1 MHHEAKSDLLIRATE
16 AYRRVVA
23 DPEGFGPEAA
33 RLVAE
38 ARAADDTEALVA
50 ALRAEAWYE
59 RIHLAH
65 DRAMTLLDE
74 AARVARRHRLAAGL
88 GQVLVARGAVNHEL
102 GRLAAA
108 RRDFEHAAGLV
119 GPVMTAELTSQQAAL
134 YQNMGRLAEAAVLY
148 RGVLADPHT
157 PPEVRVKVA
166 NNLGIIE
173 AQCGR
178 TEAALAW
185 LEQAAAAAEEVGP
198 AVVAIVAEGRA
209 WVTVQAGRLTEG
221 LDLFEKA
228 AGLWAAAGLPLG
240 ELYVEYADALVDLRL
255 VPEAADRA
263 ERAVEMLERQGVEL
277 MAAEALLR
285 AARLAQ
291 LRGDPHAAVTA
302 GETAAERLRRQGR
315 ASWAARARLVAVD
328 ARLQAGESL
337 PEDLPAARR
346 AAATLERAGM
356 TSSAVEA
363 YLSAGRVAAV
373 LGREAEAVRAW
384 SRAHELARRAPVLVR
399 VKGRVAAALAARLQR
414 RHDAVLAHGRA
425 GMDDLARHRAAL
437 ASAELRALASGHGAE
452 LGRLGLASMLQTHAP
467 AQVLAWMERTR
478 VAALSS
484 VDAPATE
491 GIEEELGA
499 LRAVHA
505 DLLQARRETGA
516 EPPGLLARQAAIE
529 DRIRRATWARHLP
542 ATATATGAGLS
553 TAELRRLL
561 AGQVLVEY
569 DVLDGGVLAVVLEP
583 RRTRVVP
590 LGPVEPV
597 RYEVDALLFALR
609 RLARG
614 GSAASM
620 AAARDSAD
628 FSLGRLGGLLIEPLR
643 LPPGRGLVVVPVG
656 ELQRVP
662 WSALHAEPVSVA
674 PSASLWARSR
684 LRRPTGDAHVVLVA
698 GPELPGAVWEVD
710 QLRALHER
718 PTVLVPPASGVE
730 TVTRAL
736 RGAGLAHLACHG
748 HIRADNPTF
757 SSLLLSDGRLTVHE
771 LDQRGIAPYRMVL
784 AACESGSDSTYEG
797 NEMLGFVS
805 TLIARG
811 TAGLVASVVVV
822 PDWDVV
828 PLMRSLHAEVR
839 AGATLAEALHVARA
853 SVDRREPAS
862 FLGWCAFNAFGAA

>member
-1 MHHEAKSDLLIRATE
+1 MHHEAKSDLLIRATA
-16 AYRRVVA
+16 AYRQVVA
-23 DPEGFGPEAA
+23 DPEGFGPEVA

-38 ARAADDTEALVA
+38 ARAAGDAEALVA
-50 ALRAEAWYE
+50 ALRAEAWRE
-59 RIHLAH
+59 RIQLAH

-108 RRDFEHAAGLV
+108 RRDFDHAAGLV
-119 GPVMTAELTSQQAAL
+119 GPAMTAELASQQAAL
-134 YQNMGRLAEAAVLY
+134 YQNMGRLAEAAALY

-157 PPEVRVKVA
+157 PPEVRTKVA

-178 TEAALAW
+178 TDAALAW
-185 LEQAAAAAEEVGP
+185 LSSAAAAAEEVGP
-198 AVVAIVAEGRA
+198 AVVAIVAESRA

-240 ELYVEYADALVDLRL
+240 ELYAEYADALVDLRL
-255 VPEAADRA
+255 IPEAADRA
-263 ERAVEMLERQGVEL
+263 ERAVEMLERQGVQL

-285 AARLAQ
+285 SARLAQ
-291 LRGDPHAAVTA
+291 LRDDPQAAVIA
-302 GETAAERLRRQGR
+302 AETAAERLRRQGR

-328 ARLQAGESL
+328 ARLQAGES
-337 PEDLPAARR
+337 PPDDLPAARR

-363 YLSAGRVAAV
+363 YLSAGRVAAA
-373 LGREAEAVRAW
+373 LGRTAEAVRAW
-384 SRAHELARRAPVLVR
+384 RRAHELARRAPVLVR
-399 VKGRVAAALAARLQR
+399 VKGRVAAALAARLQQ

-425 GMDDLARHRAAL
+425 GMDDLARHRATL

-452 LGRLGLASMLQTHAP
+452 LGRLGLASLLQTHAP

-491 GIEEELGA
+491 GIEDELGA

-505 DLLQARRETGA
+505 DLLQARRETGT
-516 EPPGLLARQAAIE
+516 EPPDLLARQAAIE
-529 DRIRRATWARHLP
+529 DRIRRATWARRQP
-542 ATATATGAGLS
+542 ATTTGAGLS

-569 DVLDGGVLAVVLEP
+569 DVLEGGVLAVVLEP

-590 LGPVEPV
+590 LGPAEPV

-628 FSLGRLGGLLIEPLR
+628 FSLGRLGELLIEPLR
-643 LPPGRGLVVVPVG
+643 LPPGRELVVVPVG

-662 WSALHAEPVSVA
+662 WSALHAEPVSIA
-674 PSASLWARSR
+674 PSAALWARSR
-684 LRRPTGDAHVVLVA
+684 LRRPATDAHVVLVA
-698 GPELPGAVWEVD
+698 GPELPGAAREVD
-710 QLRALHER
+710 LLRELHEQ
-718 PTVLVPPASGVE
+718 PTVLVPPASRVE

-784 AACESGSDSTYEG
+784 AACESGSDTTYEG

-811 TAGLVASVVVV
+811 TAGLVASLVVV

-828 PLMRSLHAEVR
+828 PLMRSLHAGVR
-839 AGATLAEALHVARA
+839 AGATLAEALHAARA
-853 SVDRREPAS
+853 AVDRREPAS

>member
-38 ARAADDTEALVA
+38 ARAADDAEALVA

-74 AARVARRHRLAAGL
+74 AARVARRHRLTAGL

-119 GPVMTAELTSQQAAL
+119 GPAMTAELTSQQAAL

-291 LRGDPHAAVTA
+291 LRGDPQAAVTA

-363 YLSAGRVAAV
+363 YLSAGRVAAA

-553 TAELRRLL
+553 IAELRRLL